1 MAAPTSEAFRRWFAN
16 SVVVDTN
23 GGPLVVYHGTDK
35 RFSTF
40 KAGGPDGGIWFASNL
55 DKIVRGE
62 SGAAGTKY
70 IYPVYLRI
78 LRPAGWDEYDKYFTD
93 QLVGMGY
100 DGLIL
105 ERDVGDTDYVVFDPR
120 QIKSVENI
128 GSFDSTSPNMFKG
141 LQRRR

>member
-1 MAAPTSEAFRRWFAN
+1 
-16 SVVVDTN
+16 
-23 GGPLVVYHGTDK
+23 
-35 RFSTF
+35 
-40 KAGGPDGGIWFASNL
+40 
-55 DKIVRGE
+55 
-62 SGAAGTKY
+62 
-70 IYPVYLRI
+70 
-78 LRPAGWDEYDKYFTD
+78 
-93 QLVGMGY
+93 MGY